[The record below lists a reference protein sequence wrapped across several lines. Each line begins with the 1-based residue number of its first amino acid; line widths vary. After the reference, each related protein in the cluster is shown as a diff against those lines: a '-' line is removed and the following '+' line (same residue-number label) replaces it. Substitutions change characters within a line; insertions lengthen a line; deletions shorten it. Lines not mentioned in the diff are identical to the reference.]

1 MSEFDILSFGETMA
15 MFVAEQHGELAE
27 VGHFHKR
34 IAGADNNV
42 AIGLS
47 RLGFKVAWLSRV
59 GADSLGRFVIDTLE
73 KEGLDCSNVAI
84 DCAHPTGFQLKSRT
98 DDGGDPVVEYF
109 RRGSAASHLSPASIV
124 PELLKARHLHATGI
138 PPALSATAREMSFEL
153 MTRMREAGRSVSFDP
168 NLRPSLWASS
178 QQMITEINR
187 LAALAHWVLPGLSEG
202 RLLTGFEDPADIAA
216 FYLGQGAE
224 AVAIKLGPHGAYYRT
239 HQDQGFVAGVPVQTV
254 VDTVGAG
261 DGFAVGMISALLDN
275 HSFAD
280 AVKRAN
286 WIGSR
291 AVQSRG
297 DMEGLPTR
305 SEMSVEFEA
314 AFASRLAPTG
324 DLQRS
329 HRPCPTG
336 DLQISP
342 NSCGSEPAREEARPV
357 TEDF

>member
-1 MSEFDILSFGETMA
+1 MSEIDILSFGETMA
-15 MFVAEQHGELAE
+15 MFVAEQNGDLAD

-34 IAGADNNV
+34 IAGADSNV

-73 KEGLDCSNVAI
+73 QEGLDCRHVEI
-84 DCAHPTGFQLKSRT
+84 DPAHPTGFQLKSRA
-98 DDGGDPVVEYF
+98 DDGSDPVVEYF
-109 RRGSAASHLSPASIV
+109 RRGSAASHLSVQSITTQ
-124 PELLKARHLHATGI
+124 LLSARHLHTTGI
-138 PPALSATAREMSFEL
+138 APALSVSARELSFEL
-153 MTRMREAGRSVSFDP
+153 MTRMRAAGRSVSFDP
-168 NLRPSLWASS
+168 NLRPSLWASEH
-178 QQMITEINR
+178 QMINEINR

-202 RLLTGFEDPADIAA
+202 RLLTGFDDPADIAA
-216 FYLGQGAE
+216 FYLDLGVE

-239 HQDQGFVAGVPVQTV
+239 QLDRGFVAGVPVTNV

-261 DGFAVGMISALLDN
+261 DGFAVGMISALLEN

-280 AVKRAN
+280 AVQRAN

-305 SEMSVEFEA
+305 A
-314 AFASRLAPTG
+314 QLQASIPEYA
-324 DLQRS
+324 
-329 HRPCPTG
+329 
-336 DLQISP
+336 
-342 NSCGSEPAREEARPV
+342 
-357 TEDF
+357 

>member
-1 MSEFDILSFGETMA
+1 MSEIDILSFGETMA
-15 MFVAEQHGELAE
+15 MFVSEQTGELAS
-27 VGHFHKR
+27 VNAFHKR
-34 IAGADNNV
+34 IAGADSNV

-73 KEGLDCSNVAI
+73 KEGLDCRHVDI
-84 DCAHPTGFQLKSRT
+84 DPAHPTGFQLKSRT
-98 DDGGDPVVEYF
+98 DDGSDPAVEYF
-109 RRGSAASHLSPASIV
+109 RRGSAASHLSLHSIV
-124 PELLKARHLHATGI
+124 PDLLNARHLHATGI
-138 PPALSATAREMSFEL
+138 PPALSETARQMSFEL
-153 MTRMREAGRSVSFDP
+153 MSRMRDAGRSVSFDP
-168 NLRPSLWASS
+168 NLRPSLWASE
-178 QQMITEINR
+178 QLMITEINR

-216 FYLGQGAE
+216 FYLDQGAE

-239 HQDQGFVAGVPVQTV
+239 HLDAGFVAGVPVETV

-261 DGFAVGMISALLDN
+261 DGFAVGMISALLEN
-275 HSFAD
+275 HSFAE

-305 SEMSVEFEA
+305 SEMVSEFEA
-314 AFASRLAPTG
+314 AIASRLAPTE
-324 DLQRS
+324 DLCR
-329 HRPCPTG
+329 T
-336 DLQISP
+336 
-342 NSCGSEPAREEARPV
+342 
-357 TEDF
+357 

>member
-15 MFVAEQHGELAE
+15 MFVAEQNGELAE

-84 DCAHPTGFQLKSRT
+84 DAAHPTGFQLKSRT

-168 NLRPSLWASS
+168 NLRPSLWASP

-216 FYLGQGAE
+216 FYLDQGAE

-239 HQDQGFVAGVPVQTV
+239 HHDQGFVAGVPVQTV

-261 DGFAVGMISALLDN
+261 DGFAVGMISALLEN

-297 DMEGLPTR
+297 DMEGLPNR
-305 SEMSVEFEA
+305 AELLAELDA
-314 AFASRLAPTG
+314 AIREQA
-324 DLQRS
+324 RS
-329 HRPCPTG
+329 HTG
-336 DLQISP
+336 S
-342 NSCGSEPAREEARPV
+342 AA
-357 TEDF
+357 